1 MYGGSV
7 IVASYLYCLYIALL
21 KWLCYD
27 YAFFILG
34 FDFVYNES
42 LD

>member
-7 IVASYLYCLYIALL
+7 IVALYLYCLYIVLH

-34 FDFVYNES
+34 FDLVCNRS